1 MESKVT
7 SLLTVLSIAIT
18 TIVAAYL
25 FTGPG
30 YAIELSAVSLLALA
44 GWLRFSFRDQPSQDH
59 IVAPYILIIV
69 LSLALNTSRYW
80 SDYSSFLTTHWPSF
94 FAPGFTLTHIT
105 WF

>member
-18 TIVAAYL
+18 TVVAMYL

-44 GWLRFSFRDQPSQDH
+44 GWLQPLTGTDH
-59 IVAPYILIIV
+59 MLAMIAVEPGAHNSVSALYSTYRRRLLPRCCSVA
-69 LSLALNTSRYW
+69 
-80 SDYSSFLTTHWPSF
+80 
-94 FAPGFTLTHIT
+94 
-105 WF
+105 